1 MRNVP
6 TYIRPRSPEIL
17 KVSLRN
23 VGLVSILRHTSVAR
37 YPLLRIYPRFD
48 IKGIV
53 VVSMEFMIFEIPLIL
68 IERRNS
74 GVQILKFHNHENRN
88 CTRAYCIF
96 ILGSAIIISVIKLSR
111 IYSRILFIDNNLLI
125 LLIQNYHNNF

>member
-23 VGLVSILRHTSVAR
+23 VGSVSILRHTPVAR
-37 YPLLRIYPRFD
+37 YPLLRICPRFD
-48 IKGIV
+48 IKDIAV
-53 VVSMEFMIFEIPLIL
+53 EMILEIPLML
-68 IERRNS
+68 IERRNP

-88 CTRAYCIF
+88 CTRAYCVF
-96 ILGSAIIISVIKLSR
+96 IPGYNNIRNKIIQDLFKNF
-111 IYSRILFIDNNLLI
+111 IYR
-125 LLIQNYHNNF
+125 